1 LNSYNFF
8 SFAPQFYTML
18 PNNTIQQANTLA
30 HLPQAVASVN
40 AGLLGKETL
49 AAKLA

>member
-1 LNSYNFF
+1 
-8 SFAPQFYTML
+8 ML

-30 HLPQAVASVN
+30 HLPQAVVSVN
-40 AGLLGKETL
+40 AGLAGKETL